1 MIDIVD
7 WARPSVKSC
16 AEHINGKTVGRQDH
30 DAIDS
35 DKTARHQPQRREPP
49 TIFSRPRDQRLY
61 ELVDRLDCALLHALI
76 RDTVEK
82 WSPSVLHNLITT
94 MGCDLKPRRCVRL
107 ADTPGNRHA
116 RRRRQARIC
125 RRAVFQ
131 VPRRRKSQ
139 ASASP
144 DCALARAI
152 IVAASAPAIHPSS

>member
-1 MIDIVD
+1 MAKRSAGRIMTPLTAIRQPGTSHSAENLRRSSRV
-7 WARPSVKSC
+7 PETSVC
-16 AEHINGKTVGRQDH
+16 M
-30 DAIDS
+30 
-35 DKTARHQPQRREPP
+35 
-49 TIFSRPRDQRLY
+49 Y